1 VLIEYGLSFVAIV
14 AAIILHEV
22 SHGYTAL
29 ALGDDTARRLGRLSL
44 NPIVHVDRVGTI
56 IVPLMLLG
64 FQLLART
71 GTGLI
76 FGWAKPVPV
85 DARHF
90 PNPRRGMMVVAMA
103 GPAMNFLLAWLT
115 LLALHLTPL
124 LGHDLRF
131 YALVFAAFF
140 LIANI
145 ALGTFNLLP
154 ILPLDGGRIVAGL
167 LPERLA
173 VAWAGLERGGLV
185 IVLLL
190 IFLAPAALGEFGI
203 AFDPLRFWLHQVG
216 DPIFGALSAAAG
228 SPPDLRFVLRY
239 LEGAAGG

>member
-22 SHGYTAL
+22 SHGYMAL

-56 IVPLMLLG
+56 LVPLMLLG

-71 GTGLI
+71 GTGLV

-85 DARHF
+85 DAWHF

-115 LLALHLTPL
+115 LLALHATPL
-124 LGHDLRF
+124 LPHEPRF
-131 YALVFAAFF
+131 YVLVFLAFF

-154 ILPLDGGRIVAGL
+154 LLPLDGGRIVAGL

-173 VAWAGLERGGLV
+173 VAWAGLERAGIV
-185 IVLLL
+185 IVVLL
-190 IFLAPAALGEFGI
+190 IFLLPPALNQFGI
-203 AFDPLRFWLHQVG
+203 NFDPLRFWLHAVG
-216 DPIFGALSAAAG
+216 DPIFQFLTTAAG
-228 SPPDLRFVLRY
+228 SPRDLFFVLQY
-239 LEGAAGG
+239 LDGSAGG

>member
-1 VLIEYGLSFVAIV
+1 MEYALSFVAIV

-22 SHGYTAL
+22 SHGYMAL

-56 IVPLMLLG
+56 LVPLMLLG

-71 GTGLI
+71 GTGLV

-85 DARHF
+85 DPRRF
-90 PNPRRGMMVVAMA
+90 PDPRRGMMVVATA

-115 LLALHLTPL
+115 LLALHATPL
-124 LGHDLRF
+124 LAGEPRF
-131 YALVFAAFF
+131 YVLVFAAYF
-140 LIANI
+140 LIANL

-167 LPERLA
+167 LPARLA
-173 VAWAGLERGGLV
+173 AAWARMERAGIAV
-185 IVLLL
+185 VLLL
-190 IFLAPAALGEFGI
+190 IFLLPWALRDMGI
-203 AFDPLRFWLHQVG
+203 DFDPLRFWLHAVG
-216 DPIFGALSAAAG
+216 DPIFRLLANLAG
-228 SPPDLRFVLRY
+228 NPEDLRTVLEY
-239 LEGAAGG
+239 LDGGAGG